1 MDQSTQRNAEMAQQ
15 TTAAAR
21 ALAAQTGELEGLTSR
36 FGITRSGARGERAR
50 VRATRVAA
58 E

>member
-1 MDQSTQRNAEMAQQ
+1 MDQTTQRNAEMAQQ

-21 ALAAQTGELEGLTSR
+21 ALAAQANELDQLTGR
-36 FGITRSGARGERAR
+36 FSIARASERREPPRAR
-50 VRATRVAA
+50 AARVAA

>member
-1 MDQSTQRNAEMAQQ
+1 MAQQ

-21 ALAAQTGELEGLTSR
+21 ALAAQANELDRLTGR
-36 FGITRSGARGERAR
+36 FSIARAGARRESPRAR
-50 VRATRVAA
+50 AARVAA